1 MLVELCTT
9 KQYMWVSHERMFL
22 FYILL
27 DEKVKKFC
35 DPKMTVN
42 Y

>member
-1 MLVELCTT
+1 MLVNGVLQNNICGCPM
-9 KQYMWVSHERMFL
+9 KERFL

-35 DPKMTVN
+35 DKEMTVN

>member
-1 MLVELCTT
+1 
-9 KQYMWVSHERMFL
+9 MWVPMKERFL

-27 DEKVKKFC
+27 DEKVTKKFC
-35 DPKMTVN
+35 DTKITVN